1 MLAAAGGALLCAAGC
16 GHSSE
21 ASTPRSTYAV
31 APDDDFAGPRLADFE
46 LVDQTG
52 ARVTRAD
59 LLGRPL
65 IVDFVFTTCSGPCPA
80 MSAGMAELQQA
91 LGDARVRLVSVSVDP
106 ARDTPE
112 ALAGYAEALGAEPG
126 WRFLTGDEDQIVT
139 LATSLHL
146 GVARA
151 TPSASGEVRLGEQVT
166 HSTKFVV
173 LDAEG
178 VVRGYYDGQSADGR
192 RAAVAR
198 ALYLAR

>member
-1 MLAAAGGALLCAAGC
+1 M
-16 GHSSE
+16 
-21 ASTPRSTYAV
+21 
-31 APDDDFAGPRLADFE
+31 APDDDFAGPTLADFE

-91 LGDARVRLVSVSVDP
+91 LGDARVTLVSVSVDP
-106 ARDTPE
+106 ERDTPE
-112 ALAGYAEALGAEPG
+112 ALAGYAEALGAVPG
-126 WRFLTGDEDQIVT
+126 RWRFLTGDEDQIVT

-151 TPSASGEVRLGEQVT
+151 NPAQGEVRLGEQVT

-178 VVRGYYDGQSADGR
+178 VVRGYYDGQSAEGR

>member
-1 MLAAAGGALLCAAGC
+1 
-16 GHSSE
+16 
-21 ASTPRSTYAV
+21 V
-31 APDDDFAGPRLADFE
+31 APDDDFAGPTLADFE
-46 LVDQTG
+46 LIDQTG

-59 LLGRPL
+59 LSGRPL

-91 LGDARVRLVSVSVDP
+91 LGAAPVTLVSVSVDP

-126 WRFLTGDEDQIVT
+126 RWRFLTGDEDQIVT

-151 TPSASGEVRLGEQVT
+151 TPPASGEVRLGEQVT

>member
-1 MLAAAGGALLCAAGC
+1 M
-16 GHSSE
+16 
-21 ASTPRSTYAV
+21 
-31 APDDDFAGPRLADFE
+31 APDDDFAGPPLADFE

-91 LGDARVRLVSVSVDP
+91 LGEARVTLVSVSVDP
-106 ARDTPE
+106 ERDTPE
-112 ALAGYAEALGAEPG
+112 ALAGYAEALGAEPER
-126 WRFLTGDEDQIVT
+126 WRFLTGDEDQIVA
-139 LATSLHL
+139 LATSVHL

-151 TPSASGEVRLGEQVT
+151 DPARGEVRLGEQVT

-173 LDAEG
+173 VDGEG
-178 VVRGYYDGQSADGR
+178 VVRGYYDGQSAEGR